1 MDSTQDTKLFLDTA
15 NLDEISLYRSNPLV
29 SGFTTNPTLMRSAGI
44 ENYLNFAQKII
55 ELVRPL
61 PLSLEVFADDEEKIY
76 RQAKVLSSM
85 YENLY
90 VKIPVTT
97 TQGMFLTQ
105 VAKRLNNESVKL
117 NLTALMT
124 VSQISEYTKILDKNM
139 ENIFSIFCGRLADC
153 GTDPVPVVKE
163 SIKLIKKVESWR
175 ILWASPREIF
185 NLIQARNIGCHL
197 ITMTPELW
205 KKLPLLGKNPEI
217 FSLET
222 VQMFHRDAL
231 AAKYWI

>member
-1 MDSTQDTKLFLDTA
+1 MTSDTLFSVSNTKWKRELMDSTQDTKLFLDTA

-76 RQAKVLSSM
+76 RQAKVLSNM

-97 TQGMFLTQ
+97 TQG
-105 VAKRLNNESVKL
+105 
-117 NLTALMT
+117 
-124 VSQISEYTKILDKNM
+124 I
-139 ENIFSIFCGRLADC
+139 
-153 GTDPVPVVKE
+153 
-163 SIKLIKKVESWR
+163 
-175 ILWASPREIF
+175 
-185 NLIQARNIGCHL
+185 
-197 ITMTPELW
+197 
-205 KKLPLLGKNPEI
+205 
-217 FSLET
+217 
-222 VQMFHRDAL
+222 
-231 AAKYWI
+231 

>member
-1 MDSTQDTKLFLDTA
+1 MHETVTKLFLDCA
-15 NLDEISLYRSNPLV
+15 DLNEINKFKSNKLI
-29 SGFTTNPTLMRSAGI
+29 SGFTTNPSLMRNAGV
-44 ENYLNFAQKII
+44 ENYLSFAQQII

-61 PLSLEVFADDEEKIY
+61 PLSLEVFADDDQEIY
-76 RQAKVLSSM
+76 RQAKVLSNM

-97 TQGMFLTQ
+97 TKGILLTQ
-105 VAKRLNNESVKL
+105 VAERLNNESVKL
-117 NLTALMT
+117 NLTAIMT
-124 VSQISEYTKILDKNM
+124 VTQISAYTSVLNKNI
-139 ENIFSIFCGRLADC
+139 ENIFSIFCGRLADS

-163 SIKLIKKVESWR
+163 SIKLIEKVESWR

-185 NLIQARNIGCHL
+185 NLIQAKNVGCHL